1 MEHVCHYNQNMAIYS
16 RNEALM
22 CKIFPSSL
30 GFTAMRW
37 YDGLEKGSIRGYD
50 ELIRAFEAR
59 FVTCSRTSKPFDYLL
74 TMSMKERKAL
84 RAYLDCYWELYNEIG
99 GDNGE
104 IATSTFKVGLPTD
117 SKLRAL
123 LALKPVTNMN
133 KLMEWVE
140 EYKRLED
147 DQL

>member
-1 MEHVCHYNQNMAIYS
+1 
-16 RNEALM
+16 M
-22 CKIFPSSL
+22 CKIFLSNL

-50 ELIRAFEAR
+50 ELIRAFEVR

-74 TMSMKERKAL
+74 TMSMRERKAL
-84 RAYLDCYWELYNEIG
+84 RAYLDCYWELYNEIR
-99 GDNGE
+99 GDNEE

-117 SKLRAL
+117 SNLRAL

-133 KLMEWVE
+133 KLMEWVD